1 MEIQIQV
8 QGKLYKVNTAESFDC
23 SIPVASSGLTAWGVA
38 PASIGP
44 HREGDFIGSV
54 KQGSAVNFNDVYF
67 NPHAHGTHTECL
79 GHITKKVYSIQYALP
94 LPLIP
99 MRLITAKPR
108 QVDGDNVIDLD
119 QIKAALP
126 IIDVSALM
134 LRTRHTCSSN
144 LNWSGTNPPYL
155 YYEAAQWLAD
165 SGIDHL
171 LLDLPSVDREQDGGL
186 LAAHKAFWG
195 LPEAPRM
202 HATITELIS
211 VPDELEDG
219 LYLLNLQVAA
229 LDNDASPSRP
239 LLFRLIPC

>member
-8 QGKLYKVNTAESFDC
+8 QGKFYKVDTAESFDC
-23 SIPVASSGLTAWGVA
+23 AIPVASSGVTAWGVA

-44 HREGDFIGSV
+44 HREGNFIGSV
-54 KQGSAVNFNDVYF
+54 KQGSAVNFNDISF
-67 NPHAHGTHTECL
+67 NPHAHGTHTETL
-79 GHITKKVYSIQYALP
+79 GHISEKVYSIRERFP
-94 LPLIP
+94 LPLMP
-99 MRLITAKPR
+99 VQLITVEPSSI
-108 QVDGDNVIDLD
+108 GEDLVVALASL
-119 QIKAALP
+119 KNALP
-126 IIDVSALM
+126 EPHVPALM
-134 LRTRHTCSSN
+134 IRTHHDVPQIQ
-144 LNWSGTNPPYL
+144 NWSGTNPPYL
-155 YYEAAQWLAD
+155 DFKAAQWLAK
-165 SGIDHL
+165 SGVQHL
-171 LLDLPSVDREQDGGL
+171 LLDLPSVDREEDGGA

>member
-1 MEIQIQV
+1 MEFRAQINGCQY
-8 QGKLYKVNTAESFDC
+8 LADLNTPFDC
-23 SIPVASSGLTAWGVA
+23 SIAISASGITAWGLKHA
-38 PASIGP
+38 KIQP
-44 HREGDFIGSV
+44 HRDGDFIGSV
-54 KQGSAVNFNDVYF
+54 KLGSAVNFNDVYF

-79 GHITKKVYSIQYALP
+79 GHITKKEYSIQNALP

-99 MRLITAKPR
+99 MRLITVKPR
-108 QVDGDNVIDLD
+108 QVDGDYVIDLD

-134 LRTRHTCSSN
+134 IRTRLARSSN

-171 LLDLPSVDREQDGGL
+171 LLDLPSVDREQDGGV

-195 LPEAPRM
+195 LPEKPRIQ
-202 HATITELIS
+202 ATITELIS